1 MEKTFQKLAHGTT
14 NLFVLVTSL
23 CIFEISLRKGSFEW
37 VIKSRIKMNLII
49 KSELRVLNLSHLDGF
64 MLVSLI
70 DALPTQWRES
80 LKYCISTSDVPFNL
94 HDEIK
99 LRLGGQIVLLEQ
111 AYWKIVYK
119 ELRNRNVI
127 PPSAKLKFN
136 AHFVN
141 DTLNWKKK
149 ISLALSCCLGY
160 KDLRISL

>member
-1 MEKTFQKLAHGTT
+1 MEKTCQKLAHGTT
-14 NLFVLVTSL
+14 NLFVLV
-23 CIFEISLRKGSFEW
+23 ISLYFRNLAEKGILRVGDLISN
-37 VIKSRIKMNLII
+37 KNDLII
-49 KSELRVLNLSHLDGF
+49 KSNLRVLHLSPLDAFG
-64 MLVSLI
+64 LVSLI